1 MDTVAGTALDKF
13 VNHGIPCMGKK
24 AIEMGRYYG
33 SEALKDPKLQKTAI
47 DYALHPM
54 IQNVGSDAVNK
65 LSTKIRPKK
74 NHKTYR
80 KELAGAGLLDRL
92 LLSGVFRSPFHVDL
106 KKGYIL
112 LTDPGLF
119 APVNKM
125 PVKDAKKL
133 VQYYKDQHKLAKQN
147 GYTKSYNSSKKL
159 DGVLVLIFIK

>member
-13 VNHGIPCMGKK
+13 VHHGIPWMGKK

-47 DYALHPM
+47 DYALEKLNPM

-80 KELAGAGLLDRL
+80 KELAGSGLLDRL
-92 LLSGVFRSPFHVDL
+92 LLSGVFRSPFHVDF

-119 APVNKM
+119 VPVNKV
-125 PVKDAKKL
+125 PVKDAKTL
-133 VQYYKDQHKLAKQN
+133 LQYYKDQHKLAK
-147 GYTKSYNSSKKL
+147 KKMATL
-159 DGVLVLIFIK
+159 NHTIHQRNWMGCWY